1 MNNIFSQHP
10 NNLIMEIIKMETIRK
25 HEQEFED
32 YVNDLVYYGPE
43 PDEWDAK
50 ALPLVLIDPYGPQGW
65 L

>member
-1 MNNIFSQHP
+1 MASIFSQLP

-32 YVNDLVYYGPE
+32 YVNDLVYHGP
-43 PDEWDAK
+43 EWDAWDE
-50 ALPLVLIDPYGPQGW
+50 LPLVLIDPYGPEGW